1 MALLLLKLYI
11 TILSLGMTVFL
22 AEFNQAPPDQL
33 KTLLNNCV
41 HIPAWAEKIISER
54 PYSSPSVLL
63 GYAEQL
69 SHTWS
74 WEEIE
79 NALAT
84 HPKIGERQAKKQ
96 LNAKEQNFSAQE
108 QAGISLDE
116 QTQQALLQGNID
128 YEQKFGFI
136 FLIKAAGLSSDEILK
151 KLNQRLQNNLAI
163 EKVIVHEQLAAIALL
178 RLSQEIQA

>member
-1 MALLLLKLYI
+1 M
-11 TILSLGMTVFL
+11 GR
-22 AEFNQAPPDQL
+22 
-33 KTLLNNCV
+33 
-41 HIPAWAEKIISER
+41 KIISER
-54 PYSSPSVLL
+54 PYSSTSVLL

-74 WEEIE
+74 WQEIQA
-79 NALAT
+79 ALAT
-84 HPKIGERQAKKQ
+84 HPKLVKDRQKQ

-116 QTQQALLQGNID
+116 QTQQALLQGNIE

-151 KLNQRLQNNLAI
+151 LHQRLQNNLAI
-163 EKVIVHEQLAAIALL
+163 EKQLYMSNSLQLL
-178 RLSQEIQA
+178 YYVYLRKYKHDQHSYFRYEFR

>member
-1 MALLLLKLYI
+1 M
-11 TILSLGMTVFL
+11 SLGITVFL

-41 HIPAWAEKIISER
+41 HIPVWAEKIILER
-54 PYSSPSVLL
+54 PYSSTSVLL

-74 WEEIE
+74 WQEIQA
-79 NALAT
+79 ALAT

-116 QTQQALLQGNID
+116 QTQQALLQGNIE

-151 KLNQRLQNNLAI
+151 KLHQRLQNNLAI
-163 EKVIVHEQLAAIALL
+163 EKTIVHEQLAAIALL
-178 RLSQEIQA
+178 RLSQEVQA

>member
-1 MALLLLKLYI
+1 M
-11 TILSLGMTVFL
+11 FL
-22 AEFNQAPPDQL
+22 AEFNQAPPEQL

-54 PYSSPSVLL
+54 PYSSTSVLL

-69 SHTWS
+69 SHIWS
-74 WEEIE
+74 WQDIE
-79 NALAT
+79 TALAT

-96 LNAKEQNFSAQE
+96 LNAKEQDFSAQE
-108 QAGISLDE
+108 QADISLDE
-116 QTQQALLQGNID
+116 QTQKALLQGNLD

-136 FLIKAAGLSSDEILK
+136 FLIKAAGLRSDEILK
-151 KLNQRLQNNLAI
+151 NLHKRLQNNLAI
-163 EKVIVHEQLAAIALL
+163 EKLIVHEQLAAIALL

>member
-1 MALLLLKLYI
+1 M
-11 TILSLGMTVFL
+11 GR
-22 AEFNQAPPDQL
+22 
-33 KTLLNNCV
+33 
-41 HIPAWAEKIISER
+41 KIISER
-54 PYSSPSVLL
+54 PYSSTSVLL

-74 WEEIE
+74 WQEIQA
-79 NALAT
+79 ALAT
-84 HPKIGERQAKKQ
+84 HPKLVKDRQKQ

-116 QTQQALLQGNID
+116 QTQQALLQGNIE

-151 KLNQRLQNNLAI
+151 TPSTTSK
-163 EKVIVHEQLAAIALL
+163 QL
-178 RLSQEIQA
+178 SY

>member
-1 MALLLLKLYI
+1 M
-11 TILSLGMTVFL
+11 GR
-22 AEFNQAPPDQL
+22 
-33 KTLLNNCV
+33 
-41 HIPAWAEKIISER
+41 KIISER
-54 PYSSPSVLL
+54 PYSSTSVLL

-74 WEEIE
+74 WQEIQA
-79 NALAT
+79 ALAT
-84 HPKIGERQAKKQ
+84 HPKIGERQAKTAQ
-96 LNAKEQNFSAQE
+96 CKEQNFSAQE

-116 QTQQALLQGNID
+116 QTQQALLQGNIE

-151 KLNQRLQNNLAI
+151 NSINVFKTTAI

-178 RLSQEIQA
+178 RLSQEVQA

>member
-1 MALLLLKLYI
+1 M
-11 TILSLGMTVFL
+11 FL
-22 AEFNQAPPDQL
+22 AEFNQAPPEQL

-41 HIPAWAEKIISER
+41 HIPVWAEKIISER
-54 PYSSPSVLL
+54 PYSSKAAFLE
-63 GYAEQL
+63 YAEQL
-69 SHTWS
+69 SRKWS
-74 WEEIE
+74 WQEIQ

-96 LNAKEQNFSAQE
+96 LNAKEQHFSNQE

-116 QTQQALLQGNID
+116 QTQQALLQGNLN

-136 FLIKAAGLSSDEILK
+136 FLIKAAGLSSDEILI
-151 KLNQRLQNNLAI
+151 KLHKRLQNDLAI
-163 EKVIVHEQLAAIALL
+163 EKKIVHGQLAAIALL

>member
-1 MALLLLKLYI
+1 MI
-11 TILSLGMTVFL
+11 TSLGITVFL
-22 AEFNQAPPDQL
+22 AEFNQAPSEQL

-54 PYSSPSVLL
+54 PYSSTSVLL
-63 GYAEQL
+63 GHAEQL
-69 SHTWS
+69 CHTWS
-74 WEEIE
+74 WQEIQA
-79 NALAT
+79 ALAT

-96 LNAKEQNFSAQE
+96 LNAKEQDFSAKE

-116 QTQQALLQGNID
+116 QTQQALLQGNLE

-136 FLIKAAGLSSDEILK
+136 FLIKAAGLSSEDILK
-151 KLNQRLQNNLAI
+151 KLHQRLQNNLAI

-178 RLSQEIQA
+178 RLSQEVQT